1 MAINK
6 EQIRKALDHFE
17 NDEFTDAKDILS
29 KEVASSRDEFLKDK
43 LDLKKDVNEE
53 TEYQKFFKSKLK
65 EFGVSSPAELK
76 DDEKKKFFD
85 EVDAEYKGKKE
96 ED

>member
-1 MAINK
+1 MTIDK
-6 EQIRKALDHFE
+6 EQVGKALDHFE
-17 NDEFTDAKDILS
+17 NDELTDAKDILS
-29 KEVASSRDEFLKDK
+29 KEIVSSRDDFLRDK
-43 LDLKKDVNEE
+43 LELKKDVNEE

-76 DDEKKKFFD
+76 GDQKKKFFD

>member
-6 EQIRKALDHFE
+6 EKIRKALDHFE
-17 NDEFTDAKDILS
+17 NDEFTDAKEILS
-29 KEVASSRDEFLKDK
+29 KEISTSRDEFLKDK
-43 LDLKKDVNEE
+43 LELKKDVNEE
-53 TEYQKFFKSKLK
+53 TEYQIFFKKKLK
-65 EFGVSSPAELK
+65 EFDVSSPADLK
-76 DDEKKKFFD
+76 GDQKKKFFD